1 MTQPTGQLWMAL
13 LTCLWL
19 HGCLSAGVMQ
29 LATGP
34 RYRFARMTEVTE
46 AALVGTDVFV
56 RIGLLRPDRTE
67 PEPVVLKVATDQA
80 RWEFSHSVPQVSYL
94 WGAPL
99 AHVPADALEATGA
112 IPKDGVPLRI
122 ESIEI
127 HRSDG
132 LRNLHE
138 SSCHRIRVLVVHY
151 EPEDDDL
158 SLFADYR
165 QGVPPPGDPLL
176 VIVLPSL
183 EGKTR
188 SIFISDVQDGHTT
201 RRPWLFLMPLAA
213 AADVVLLPFEF
224 GVALVEME

>member
-56 RIGLLRPDRTE
+56 RIGVLRPDRT
-67 PEPVVLKVATDQA
+67 
-80 RWEFSHSVPQVSYL
+80 
-94 WGAPL
+94 
-99 AHVPADALEATGA
+99 
-112 IPKDGVPLRI
+112 
-122 ESIEI
+122 
-127 HRSDG
+127 
-132 LRNLHE
+132 
-138 SSCHRIRVLVVHY
+138 